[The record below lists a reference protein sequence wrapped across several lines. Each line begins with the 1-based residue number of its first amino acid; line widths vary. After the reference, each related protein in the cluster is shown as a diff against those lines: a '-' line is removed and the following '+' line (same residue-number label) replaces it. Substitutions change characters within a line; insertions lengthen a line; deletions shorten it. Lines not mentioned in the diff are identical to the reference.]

1 MPTWHHGLVADWW
14 AFYNTDGPEIAYF
27 GEYIAD
33 GQPALDAGCGTGR
46 LFVPWLE
53 AGYDVDGS
61 DVSQDMLAHC
71 RERARAAGHD
81 PTLVA
86 QPLHELTMPR
96 RYRTIVV
103 CGVFGLGTTWEQ
115 DVQAIG
121 RLFDALEPGGMLLLD
136 NEAPYSDSDQWL
148 LWTAEARARL
158 PEPVKPRL
166 DTRAAPDGTER
177 GMGSRVLAS
186 DPLDQTITLEIVAD
200 LWRDGELVT
209 TEARPL
215 TLRLYLDQQVRDM
228 LAAAGFE
235 LIAVHGDYVSEP
247 PTGETKFLIYHARK
261 PDTA

>member
-33 GQPALDAGCGTGR
+33 AQPALDAGCGTGR
-46 LFVPWLE
+46 LLVPWLE

-61 DVSQDMLAHC
+61 DVSEDMLAHC
-71 RERARAAGHD
+71 RKRARAAGHD
-81 PTLVA
+81 PALVA
-86 QPLHELTMPR
+86 QPLHELNMPR
-96 RYRTIVV
+96 RYRTVIV

-115 DVQAIG
+115 DVHAIG

-136 NEAPYSDSDQWL
+136 NEAPYSDADQWR
-148 LWTAEARARL
+148 LWTAEARAEL
-158 PEPVKPRL
+158 PEPVKPHL
-166 DTRAAPDGTER
+166 DRRPAPDGTKR
-177 GMGSRVLAS
+177 AMRSRVLAA
-186 DPLDQTITLEIVAD
+186 DPLDQTITLEIIGD
-200 LWRDGELVT
+200 LWRDGELVRS
-209 TEARPL
+209 EARPL

-235 LIAVHGDYVSEP
+235 LIAVYGDYVPEP
-247 PTGETKFLIYHARK
+247 PTADTKFLIYHARK